1 MALLNELDV
10 KVETLRGVGKKA
22 VSILGKVGIYSI
34 GELLSYF
41 PRKFSDRT
49 KSYTLE
55 EAVNIPEATVVALVV
70 DYRMIGRG
78 YRKIL
83 KILINDGVNYGALI
97 CFNRN
102 FLKNSLKMGKKY
114 YITGKFSFNYG
125 EYQCSNFEYEEF
137 ADNYAPKFVPLYPL
151 TSGMTQKFIR
161 NLVEYS
167 LQKYY
172 NSIEND
178 LPTRLIAKR
187 RLLNKK
193 DVIKNLHYPDS
204 LEKFFLAKKSFIYE
218 EFFFQQLFLLNRK
231 NKISNISKNRKSVKY
246 IYKNKV
252 LSALPYKLTDYQERG
267 LEEIEKDLFSHKV
280 MSRLAQGDVGCGKT
294 IVALLSI
301 LSVIESGEQTAYM
314 APTEVLARQHYDNIK
329 KICSVLDINIG
340 FLTGSIQKKERE
352 AILSDLANGEIDLI
366 LGTHS
371 LFSKDVVYKNLGY
384 VVIDEQQRFGV
395 EQRLNLSNKGEQ
407 VDILLMTA
415 TPIPQSL
422 ALALYGDLELTIMKG
437 KINGRIP
444 VKTWVIDDDEDRI
457 KKMRQWLKNIL
468 TENGRGIFVYSQIE
482 EGDNSELK
490 NLEDEYGRLNKEFS
504 QFGAGIIH
512 SRMTSVA
519 KDDIIEKFRSGEY
532 KILAATTVVEVGLD
546 IPDANVIVVENAERY
561 GLSTLHQLRGRVGRN
576 NIQAYMIL
584 ISKLSD
590 LSEDGK
596 KRLEIIKNSIDG
608 FAISEK
614 DLELRGPGDFLG
626 TKQSGLPRFKY
637 ADIKT
642 DFEILKEAKSD
653 ADYLFSDDPN
663 LEKNENLNTKKA
675 FLDRLKLEANIQNN
689 IEKD

>member
-1 MALLNELDV
+1 MAILNELNV
-10 KVETLRGVGKKA
+10 KVETLKGVGKKA
-22 VSILGKVGIYSI
+22 VSVFNRVNIATV
-34 GELLSYF
+34 GELLQYF

-49 KSYTLE
+49 KTFTLE
-55 EAVNIPEATVVALVV
+55 EAVNAPEATVIALVV

-78 YRKIL
+78 YRKFL

-102 FLKNSLKMGKKY
+102 FLKNSLKMGERY

-125 EYQCSNFEYEEF
+125 EYQCSNFEYEEL
-137 ADNYAPKFVPLYPL
+137 ADGYTPKLVPLYPL
-151 TSGMTQKFIR
+151 TSGMTQKLIR
-161 NLVEYS
+161 NSVEYS
-167 LQKYY
+167 LKTYY

-178 LPTRLIAKR
+178 LPTIVISNR

-193 DVIKNLHYPDS
+193 AVIKNLHFPDS
-204 LEKFFLAKKSFIYE
+204 IEKFFLAKKSFIFE

-231 NKISNISKNRKSVKY
+231 NKISNISKNRKIIKFD
-246 IYKNKV
+246 YKRKV
-252 LSALPYKLTDYQERG
+252 LSELPFQLTDYQERG
-267 LEEIEKDLFSHKV
+267 LSEIEKDLFSHKV

-329 KICSVLDINIG
+329 KLCSVLDIKIG
-340 FLTGSIQKKERE
+340 FLTGNIQKKERE
-352 AILSDLANGEIDLI
+352 AVLSELANGEIDLI
-366 LGTHS
+366 VGTHS

-395 EQRLNLSNKGEQ
+395 EQRLNLLSKGEQ

-444 VKTWVIDDDEDRI
+444 VKTWVIDDEEDRI
-457 KKMRQWLKNIL
+457 KKMREWLKNIL
-468 TENGRGIFVYSQIE
+468 LENGRAIFVYSQIE

-490 NLEDEYGRLNKEFS
+490 NLEEEYGRLDKEFS

-512 SRMTSVA
+512 SRMTSIA
-519 KDDIIEKFRSGEY
+519 KDDIIDKFKSGVY
-532 KILAATTVVEVGLD
+532 KVLAATTVVEVGLD

-576 NIQAYMIL
+576 NKQAYMIL
-584 ISKLSD
+584 ISKLNELTD
-590 LSEDGK
+590 DGK
-596 KRLEIIKNSIDG
+596 KRLEIIKNSTDG
-608 FAISEK
+608 FAIAEQ

-642 DFEILKEAKSD
+642 DFEILKEAKND
-653 ADYLFSDDPN
+653 AENIFMDDPY

-675 FLDRLKLEANIQNN
+675 FLDRLKLEVSI
-689 IEKD
+689 